1 MSYIGYNITMETT
14 ITFRLSACRKAEL
27 KKLAKEWD
35 IDLSKLLREVIIDRW
50 LDEQA
55 KPNEVGVATRLR

>member
-1 MSYIGYNITMETT
+1 MKKR
-14 ITFRLSACRKAEL
+14 ITFRLDESQRDEL
-27 KKLAKEWD
+27 ERLAKEWD

-55 KPNEVGVATRLR
+55 KTGDGE

>member
-1 MSYIGYNITMETT
+1 MKKRITIRVTEKQREELET
-14 ITFRLSACRKAEL
+14 F
-27 KKLAKEWD
+27 AKEWD

-55 KPNEVGVATRLR
+55 KTGDGE

>member
-1 MSYIGYNITMETT
+1 MSYIGYNIIMETT
-14 ITFRLSACRKAEL
+14 ITFRLPACRKAEL
-27 KKLAKEWD
+27 ETLAKEMG

-55 KPNEVGVATRLR
+55 KTNDGE

>member
-1 MSYIGYNITMETT
+1 MSYMGYNIDMETT

-27 KKLAKEWD
+27 ETLAKEMD

-55 KPNEVGVATRLR
+55 KTNDGE

>member
-1 MSYIGYNITMETT
+1 METT
-14 ITFRLSACRKAEL
+14 ITVRLPMWQKDEL
-27 KKLAKEWD
+27 QRLAKEWN

-55 KPNEVGVATRLR
+55 KTSDSE